1 MKPATFTETA
11 ILYEGMIVNQIKK
24 LGIRQD
30 YEEYYQCGLI
40 GLWYAYERYDAK
52 KGSFPA
58 YAVVTV
64 RGYILVRL
72 NKECV
77 VQERYVCVGEY
88 DERFESK
95 DAELGA
101 QDFMSVLNERER
113 HIISERFFA
122 GKTMGEIAC
131 ETGMTYYQTRWLYR
145 QALEKMRD
153 SVRG

>member
-11 ILYEGMIVNQIKK
+11 VLYEGMIVNQIKK

-40 GLWYAYERYDAK
+40 GLWYAYERYDAE

-64 RGYILVRL
+64 RGYILERL
-72 NKECV
+72 KKECV

-95 DAELGA
+95 DAELVA

-131 ETGMTYYQTRWLYR
+131 EMEMTYYQTRWLYR
-145 QALEKMRD
+145 QALEKMRN